1 MAMMKK
7 QTRAN
12 DNIAEDHLRKTLG
25 RTQPAYVKTSDNG
38 LLPKPKHSCFGNFPG
53 GDKKSAAL
61 KVEPLK
67 PQAEAEMSG
76 ADARQTKRKSLYLN
90 CDKLQFSLKLSKF
103 NISSINAF

>member
-90 CDKLQFSLKLSKF
+90 CDSGLATTHNPLR
-103 NISSINAF
+103 